1 MNGSG
6 QVALE
11 ALEDTTSPQTA
22 GTTIEPLQYRLNTW
36 APSAP
41 VFQKIG
47 GQAKA
52 YRARAP
58 VIWLKKTATGLRLT
72 ADLIKMPVVMV
83 EPTLQ
88 FLFYGEK
95 MMFPKLAQ
103 RTHQA
108 APFYAVEVAKKA
120 AYLQSQGR
128 DIISL
133 GIGEPDFTAAPRVV
147 EAMQHAAKLGLS
159 GYSPSAGLPALRE
172 AIAKFYGTHFNAPI
186 DPRRVI
192 VTNGGSG
199 ALMLAALTLVDPG
212 AEVLMPDPCYPA
224 NANFI
229 LAAGGVTK
237 LIPTQAA
244 NRFQLCA
251 ADIETHWN
259 ARTRGI
265 LVASPSNPTGTSI
278 APETLKALLAAVK
291 ARDGFVIMDEI
302 YLGLS
307 YDNDRQSALVFDD
320 QVIVLNSFSKYFHMT
335 GWRLGWLIVPDHLIG
350 SLEKL
355 ASSLA
360 ICAPTLSQHGAIACF
375 EAETLDLFER
385 RRQAFKT
392 RRDFLVPALES
403 IGFTVP
409 AHPDGAF
416 YVYCDV
422 TRHSHDSS
430 LLAEQL
436 LDRAGVAIVPGLDF
450 GPAHAKNMARMSYT
464 TGLDQLEQAIE
475 RMNHALNKA

>member
-1 MNGSG
+1 
-6 QVALE
+6 
-11 ALEDTTSPQTA
+11 
-22 GTTIEPLQYRLNTW
+22 
-36 APSAP
+36 
-41 VFQKIG
+41 
-47 GQAKA
+47 
-52 YRARAP
+52 
-58 VIWLKKTATGLRLT
+58 
-72 ADLIKMPVVMV
+72 
-83 EPTLQ
+83 
-88 FLFYGEK
+88 
-95 MMFPKLAQ
+95 MFPKLAQ

-133 GIGEPDFTAAPRVV
+133 GIGEPDFTAAPAVV
-147 EAMQHAAKLGLS
+147 EAMQQAAKQGLS

-172 AIAKFYGTHFNAPI
+172 AIAKFYGTHFQAPV

-251 ADIETHWN
+251 ADIDKHWN
-259 ARTRGI
+259 ECTRGI
-265 LVASPSNPTGTSI
+265 LIASPSNPTGTSI
-278 APETLKALLAAVK
+278 APEALSALLAAVK

-307 YDNDRQSALVFDD
+307 YDSDRQSALVHDD
-320 QVIVLNSFSKYFHMT
+320 QIIVLNSFSKFFHMT
-335 GWRLGWLIVPDHLIG
+335 GWRLGWLIVPDHLVEPI
-350 SLEKL
+350 EKL

-360 ICAPTLSQHGAIACF
+360 ICAPTLSQYGALACF
-375 EAETLDLFER
+375 EKETLALLEL
-385 RRQAFKT
+385 RRQAFKS

-403 IGFTVP
+403 IGFSVP

-430 LLAEQL
+430 KLAEHL
-436 LDRAGVAIVPGLDF
+436 LDHAGVAIVPGLDF
-450 GPAHAKNMARMSYT
+450 GPAHAKYMARMSYT
-464 TGLDQLEQAIE
+464 TGLDSLQQAVA
-475 RMNHALNKA
+475 RMNQTLNKA

>member
-1 MNGSG
+1 
-6 QVALE
+6 
-11 ALEDTTSPQTA
+11 
-22 GTTIEPLQYRLNTW
+22 
-36 APSAP
+36 
-41 VFQKIG
+41 
-47 GQAKA
+47 
-52 YRARAP
+52 
-58 VIWLKKTATGLRLT
+58 
-72 ADLIKMPVVMV
+72 MV

-88 FLFYGEK
+88 FLFTEKK
-95 MMFPKLAQ
+95 MMFPKPAQ

-120 AYLQSQGR
+120 AFLRSQGQ

-133 GIGEPDFTAAPRVV
+133 GIGEPDFTAAPQVV
-147 EAMQHAAKLGLS
+147 EAMQKAAKQGLS
-159 GYSPSAGLPALRE
+159 GYSPAAGLPALRE
-172 AIAKFYGTHFNAPI
+172 AISKFYGSHFNAPV

-199 ALMLAALTLVDPG
+199 ALMLAALTLIDPG

-229 LAAGGVTK
+229 LAAGGVAK

-278 APETLKALLAAVK
+278 APEALAALLAAVK
-291 ARDGFVIMDEI
+291 ARNGFVIMDEI

-307 YDNDRQSALVFDD
+307 YDSERQSALVHDD
-320 QVIVLNSFSKYFHMT
+320 QIIILNSFSKYFHMT
-335 GWRLGWLIVPDHLIG
+335 GWRLGWLIVPDHLVEA
-350 SLEKL
+350 LEKL

-360 ICAPTLSQHGAIACF
+360 ICAPTLAQYGALACF
-375 EAETLDLFER
+375 EAETLLLFEQ
-385 RRQAFKT
+385 RRQAFQM

-409 AHPDGAF
+409 ARPDGAF
-416 YVYCDV
+416 YVYADV

-430 LLAEQL
+430 ILAEQL

-450 GPAHAKNMARMSYT
+450 GPAHAKHMARMSYT
-464 TGLDQLEQAIE
+464 TGLDQLKLAVE
-475 RMNHALNKA
+475 RMDQALNKA

>member
-1 MNGSG
+1 
-6 QVALE
+6 
-11 ALEDTTSPQTA
+11 
-22 GTTIEPLQYRLNTW
+22 
-36 APSAP
+36 
-41 VFQKIG
+41 
-47 GQAKA
+47 
-52 YRARAP
+52 
-58 VIWLKKTATGLRLT
+58 
-72 ADLIKMPVVMV
+72 
-83 EPTLQ
+83 
-88 FLFYGEK
+88 
-95 MMFPKLAQ
+95 MMLPKLAQ

-108 APFYAVEVAKKA
+108 TPFYVVEVAKKA
-120 AYLQSQGR
+120 AYLQSQGQ

-133 GIGEPDFTAAPRVV
+133 GIGEPDFTAAPQVV
-147 EAMQHAAKLGLS
+147 EAMHKAAKQGLS

-237 LIPTQAA
+237 LIATSAA

-259 ARTRGI
+259 ERTRGI

-278 APETLKALLAAVK
+278 APEALAALLAAVK
-291 ARDGFVIMDEI
+291 ARNGFVIMDEI

-307 YDNDRQSALVFDD
+307 YNSDRQSALVHDD
-320 QVIVLNSFSKYFHMT
+320 QIIVLNSFSKYFHMT
-335 GWRLGWLIVPDHLIG
+335 GWRLGWLIVPDHLVEP
-350 SLEKL
+350 LEKL

-360 ICAPTLSQHGAIACF
+360 ICAPTLSQYGALACF
-375 EAETLDLFER
+375 EAETIMLYEQR
-385 RRQAFKT
+385 RHAFQM

-416 YVYCDV
+416 YVYADV
-422 TRHSHDSS
+422 THHSRDSRI
-430 LLAEQL
+430 LAEQL
-436 LDRAGVAIVPGLDF
+436 LDHAGVAIVPGIDF
-450 GPAHAKNMARMSYT
+450 GPAHAKHMARMSYT
-464 TGLDQLEQAIE
+464 TGLDQLAQAVD
-475 RMNHALNKA
+475 RMDKALNKA